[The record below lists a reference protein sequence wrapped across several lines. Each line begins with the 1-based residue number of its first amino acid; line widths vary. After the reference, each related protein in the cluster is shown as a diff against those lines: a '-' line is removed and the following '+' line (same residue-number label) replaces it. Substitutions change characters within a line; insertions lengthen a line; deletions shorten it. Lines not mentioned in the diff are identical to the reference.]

1 MNTPEFRRIGLTGGI
16 GSGKS
21 TLARLLAEK
30 GIQVIDADAISRQLT
45 ATGGAAMAALARDF
59 GADFVAADG
68 SMNRERMRELVFSQA
83 DARLRLQALL
93 HPLISAEIQARQEE
107 IRQKNISL
115 VVIDMPLLVESSYW
129 RRHADRVLVVD
140 CDENTQV
147 RRVVQRSQLK
157 PEQVLDIM
165 AQQAGRAAAGLPP
178 LQGPSYEA
186 FVAFCTRSL
195 ATGKFDAE
203 EFTKQGLDAWT
214 LQNAYMYL
222 AKSEFGRKILNAVG
236 MPVGEPP
243 QPQQMMGMPV
253 GEERMWPP
261 QQQQRMLVG
270 PPQQGIMPAQPHGM
284 PQRPPPGHYHSRPL
298 PPPGHYRSLPPLP
311 PPDGE
316 WKQLAD
322 DAYQKKE
329 GGLFSFLWK

>member
-21 TLARLLAEK
+21 TLARLLAET

-129 RRHADRVLVVD
+129 RQHADRVLVVD

-165 AQQAGRAAAGLPP
+165 AQQAGRAQRLAAADWVVNNDVDDLFA
-178 LQGPSYEA
+178 LQKEA
-186 FVAFCTRSL
+186 KA
-195 ATGKFDAE
+195 
-203 EFTKQGLDAWT
+203 
-214 LQNAYMYL
+214 
-222 AKSEFGRKILNAVG
+222 I
-236 MPVGEPP
+236 
-243 QPQQMMGMPV
+243 
-253 GEERMWPP
+253 
-261 QQQQRMLVG
+261 
-270 PPQQGIMPAQPHGM
+270 
-284 PQRPPPGHYHSRPL
+284 
-298 PPPGHYRSLPPLP
+298 
-311 PPDGE
+311 
-316 WKQLAD
+316 QLH
-322 DAYQKKE
+322 
-329 GGLFSFLWK
+329 F

>member
-1 MNTPEFRRIGLTGGI
+1 MLVKGTFISSGTPRRTMPP
-16 GSGKS
+16 K
-21 TLARLLAEK
+21 TKAKKQPEK
-30 GIQVIDADAISRQLT
+30 KKKAAIK
-45 ATGGAAMAALARDF
+45 AA
-59 GADFVAADG
+59 
-68 SMNRERMRELVFSQA
+68 
-83 DARLRLQALL
+83 
-93 HPLISAEIQARQEE
+93 
-107 IRQKNISL
+107 
-115 VVIDMPLLVESSYW
+115 
-129 RRHADRVLVVD
+129 
-140 CDENTQV
+140 V
-147 RRVVQRSQLK
+147 RRRPKKRESFVTEEAAEPSFMESFIANLNGSVS
-157 PEQVLDIM
+157 EYM
-165 AQQAGRAAAGLPP
+165 SAQQAGRAAAGLPP

>member
-21 TLARLLAEK
+21 TLARLLAET
-30 GIQVIDADAISRQLT
+30 GIEVIDADAISRQLT

-165 AQQAGRAAAGLPP
+165 AQQAGRAQRLAAADWVVSNDMDGMQA
-178 LQGPSYEA
+178 LQTQASA
-186 FVAFCTRSL
+186 
-195 ATGKFDAE
+195 
-203 EFTKQGLDAWT
+203 
-214 LQNAYMYL
+214 
-222 AKSEFGRKILNAVG
+222 I
-236 MPVGEPP
+236 
-243 QPQQMMGMPV
+243 
-253 GEERMWPP
+253 
-261 QQQQRMLVG
+261 
-270 PPQQGIMPAQPHGM
+270 
-284 PQRPPPGHYHSRPL
+284 
-298 PPPGHYRSLPPLP
+298 
-311 PPDGE
+311 
-316 WKQLAD
+316 QLH
-322 DAYQKKE
+322 
-329 GGLFSFLWK
+329 F